1 MNSLPCYR
9 MLLLLNNLKKDIEFD
24 FVKIEL
30 NHEFICFICSYF
42 FFFFVNFSLILGN
55 ADSIAVKIFM
65 MIMKTKAIIVSYI
78 SIVFNNGIY
87 CLSPD
92 ITSMRMRESRN
103 NEHRDKK
110 IFSFNEKFVL
120 KRTRMYMLPMM

>member
-78 SIVFNNGIY
+78 SIV
-87 CLSPD
+87 LA
-92 ITSMRMRESRN
+92 
-103 NEHRDKK
+103 
-110 IFSFNEKFVL
+110 IFHAGQCRRVFPLFRVRAQFQVCTCFVD
-120 KRTRMYMLPMM
+120 